1 MRPKLSDR
9 TIALLILLTFATVLL
24 IERLQAAQQNEIPL
38 STTSDADQGASALA
52 SWLAEMEYEVVT
64 SDVLTEFAVP
74 AGTDVIFMLEPI
86 DRVTASEHE
95 VLNRWVNDGGTMIV
109 SGQAAVTA
117 EYLTNFNL
125 TLQPNFLVSEE
136 AADEAVELPLMTEPI
151 IEQNDD
157 SALFNPVMVTDQRDM
172 VIHARDGSGGW
183 LITQEAG
190 RGRYIF
196 VSRPQIFTNQGLL
209 EENNRQ
215 VTLNIIGLIDPG
227 AIVWFNEWHHGL
239 RLDPFDQER
248 LSGPADWLRFTAPG
262 RSLLFGLL
270 VIFVFLALSGRRLGR
285 AEPPREE
292 IRRRR
297 AVEYV
302 QAIAD
307 LTRRIGRQDELQ
319 THYYHRLKRILG
331 RRYRLDP
338 QLGDEAYAADV
349 AAYAPQIDPQ
359 ELAQLL
365 NQLRIRKMNEKELIE
380 AAQKVDEYENPGRR
394 T

>member
-9 TIALLILLTFATVLL
+9 TIALLVLLTFATILL
-24 IERLQAAQQNEIPL
+24 IERLQAVQQNEIPL
-38 STTSDADQGASALA
+38 STTSDADQGASVMAG
-52 SWLAEMEYEVVT
+52 WLAEMGYEVVN
-64 SDVLTEFAVP
+64 SERLTEFAVP
-74 AGTDVIFMLEPI
+74 AGTDVVFMLEPI
-86 DRVTASEHE
+86 EPVTESERAI
-95 VLNRWVNDGGTMIV
+95 LNRWVNDGGTMIV
-109 SGQAAVTA
+109 GGQGPVTA
-117 EYLTNFNL
+117 EYLTNFDL
-125 TLQPNFLVSEE
+125 ILMPNFLRSAEE
-136 AADEAVELPLMTEPI
+136 ADEAVELPFMTEPI
-151 IEQNDD
+151 IEQDED
-157 SALFNPVMVTDQRDM
+157 PSLFNPVLVTDQRDM

-227 AIVWFNEWHHGL
+227 ATVWFNEWHHGF
-239 RLDPFDQER
+239 RMDPFDQER

-338 QLGDEAYAADV
+338 QLSDEAYAAEA

-359 ELAQLL
+359 ELSQLL
-365 NQLRIRKMNEKELIE
+365 NQLRVRKMNEKELIE
-380 AAQKVDEYENPGRR
+380 AAQKVDEYENPGRK
-394 T
+394 